1 MRGKTMRFKGAGRA
15 LMATGVVCLI
25 IYVLVNLYGLS
36 STALRVGNILLLVG
50 IVSIVIGIALRL
62 SRTSTRM

>member
-1 MRGKTMRFKGAGRA
+1 MRFRGAGRA

-25 IYVLVNLYGLS
+25 IYVLANLYGVNY
-36 STALRVGNILLLVG
+36 TALRVGNILLFVG

-62 SRTSTRM
+62 SRTSPRV

>member
-1 MRGKTMRFKGAGRA
+1 MRFRGAGRA

-25 IYVLVNLYGLS
+25 IYVLANLYGVNY
-36 STALRVGNILLLVG
+36 TALRVGNILLFVG

>member
-1 MRGKTMRFKGAGRA
+1 MRFRGAGRA

-25 IYVLVNLYGLS
+25 IYVLANLYGTNY
-36 STALRVGNILLLVG
+36 TALRVGNILLFVG

>member
-1 MRGKTMRFKGAGRA
+1 
-15 LMATGVVCLI
+15 MATGVVCLI
-25 IYVLVNLYGLS
+25 IYVLANLYGVNY
-36 STALRVGNILLLVG
+36 TALRVGNILLFVG

>member
-1 MRGKTMRFKGAGRA
+1 
-15 LMATGVVCLI
+15 MATGVVCLI

-36 STALRVGNILLLVG
+36 SGALRVGNALVFVG
-50 IVSIVIGIALRL
+50 IISIVIGIALRL

>member
-1 MRGKTMRFKGAGRA
+1 
-15 LMATGVVCLI
+15 MATGVVCLI

>member
-1 MRGKTMRFKGAGRA
+1 
-15 LMATGVVCLI
+15 MATGVVCLI
-25 IYVLVNLYGLS
+25 IYVLANLYGVS
-36 STALRVGNILLLVG
+36 YTALRVGNILLFLG

>member
-1 MRGKTMRFKGAGRA
+1 MRFRGAGRV
-15 LMATGVVCLI
+15 LMATGVVCVI

-36 STALRVGNILLLVG
+36 SGALRVGNALVFVG
-50 IVSIVIGIALRL
+50 IISIVIGIALRL

>member
-1 MRGKTMRFKGAGRA
+1 
-15 LMATGVVCLI
+15 MATGVVCLI
-25 IYVLVNLYGLS
+25 IYVLANLYGTNY
-36 STALRVGNILLLVG
+36 TALRVGNILLFVG